1 MLERFR
7 QLQFSLNFER
17 IENIF
22 ILNVYRLIFRM
33 DISNFAMRS
42 LIKDVETTKAGQ
54 SNQLLTKEDDKATKR
69 LEKKLAIEFVSDD
82 EEALIKDVE
91 ITKQLEYNDDAM
103 ETKGLERNRK
113 LDILDAKKESAIEY
127 VSSNDDEDTLKSS
140 IPLEKDENSAS
151 LDLNYHEFQSSQD
164 PDYSILYPELYHDT
178 LMTFCV
184 DESKDQ

>member
-7 QLQFSLNFER
+7 QLQFSLNFEH
-17 IENIF
+17 IEHIF

-33 DISNFAMRS
+33 DISNFA
-42 LIKDVETTKAGQ
+42 IKDVETTKAGQ

-113 LDILDAKKESAIEY
+113 LAILDAKKESAIEY

-151 LDLNYHEFQSSQD
+151 LDFNYHEFQSDQD
-164 PDYSILYPELYHDT
+164 PDFSILYPELYHDT

>member
-1 MLERFR
+1 
-7 QLQFSLNFER
+7 
-17 IENIF
+17 
-22 ILNVYRLIFRM
+22 M

-54 SNQLLTKEDDKATKR
+54 SNQLLTKEDDKA
-69 LEKKLAIEFVSDD
+69 EKKLAIEFVSDD

-91 ITKQLEYNDDAM
+91 ITKQLEYNDGDAM

-113 LDILDAKKESAIEY
+113 LAILDAKKESAIEY
-127 VSSNDDEDTLKSS
+127 VSSDDDVDTLKSS

-151 LDLNYHEFQSSQD
+151 LDLNYHEFQSAQD
-164 PDYSILYPELYHDT
+164 PNFSILYPELYHDT
-178 LMTFCV
+178 LMTFGV

>member
-1 MLERFR
+1 
-7 QLQFSLNFER
+7 
-17 IENIF
+17 
-22 ILNVYRLIFRM
+22 M

-82 EEALIKDVE
+82 EEVLIKDVE
-91 ITKQLEYNDDAM
+91 ITKQLEYNDGDAM

-113 LDILDAKKESAIEY
+113 LAILDAKKESAIEY
-127 VSSNDDEDTLKSS
+127 VSSDDDVDTLKSS

-151 LDLNYHEFQSSQD
+151 LDLNYHEFQSAQD
-164 PDYSILYPELYHDT
+164 PNFSILYPELYHDT
-178 LMTFCV
+178 LMTFGV